1 MNDLGVVVC
10 APEPPA
16 VCQLCVIVFS
26 MYHLFPSAKV
36 GCLFTMTTAALV
48 NLSQAARAVA
58 FTAWMSL
65 ELQFGS
71 SAVPSVFC
79 TVCHQG
85 SNADLLFLR
94 RDGNS
99 FRMECR

>member
-48 NLSQAARAVA
+48 NLSQAAGAVA
-58 FTAWMSL
+58 FTADRP
-65 ELQFGS
+65 G
-71 SAVPSVFC
+71 
-79 TVCHQG
+79 
-85 SNADLLFLR
+85 
-94 RDGNS
+94 
-99 FRMECR
+99 